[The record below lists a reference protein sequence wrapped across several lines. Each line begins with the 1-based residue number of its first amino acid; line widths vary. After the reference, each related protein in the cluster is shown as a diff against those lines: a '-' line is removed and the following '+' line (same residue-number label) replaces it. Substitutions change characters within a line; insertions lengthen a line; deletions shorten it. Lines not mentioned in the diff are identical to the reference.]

1 MTLATLAMI
10 GNTWFP
16 DNPGG
21 LDRYVYELVHTL
33 AIADPPPVQTTL
45 DLYGVG
51 LPSQTTISNIH
62 LHNLGCP
69 EAPLWR
75 RLAGAYQTLKPL
87 ASGQYAA
94 INLHFALYGLAALP
108 HLPKDVPVTCTFHG
122 PWAIESQ
129 QEGGGRLRVWLK
141 QQMERQVYRRCD
153 RFIVLSKAFG
163 QVLHQEYAISWDRIH
178 IIPGGVDIQRFQ
190 PNLSRRDAR
199 DRLGWPQDRFILFT
213 PRRLVHRMGLTQ
225 LLQAI
230 AHLMSPSS
238 STSGSVRDLWLAI
251 AGKGP
256 LRETL
261 DRQTTELNLAHHVK
275 FLGFLPD
282 DDLPI
287 AYQAA
292 DLTVMPSQSLEG
304 FGLVLLES
312 LASGT
317 PALCTPIGG
326 MPEVIHPLSPDL
338 ITASPTAEAI
348 ASTLFAILSG
358 TLALPD
364 QSTCRDYAAAQFNWF
379 SIAQQIRNIL
389 LS

>member
-1 MTLATLAMI
+1 MTLTNLAVV
-10 GNTWFP
+10 GNNWFP
-16 DNPGG
+16 KKPGG

-33 AIADPPPVQTTL
+33 AIAHPPADQTKI

-51 LPSQTTISNIH
+51 LPNQRSMSNIQ

-69 EAPLWR
+69 EASLWR
-75 RLAGAYQTLKPL
+75 RLAGAYQTFTPL
-87 ASGQYAA
+87 GSSQYSA
-94 INLHFALYGLAALP
+94 INIHFALYGLAALP

-129 QEGGGRLRVWLK
+129 QEGGSRLSVWLK
-141 QQMERQVYRRCD
+141 QQMEKQVYRRCD

-163 QVLHQEYAISWDRIH
+163 QILHQEYAVPWDRIH
-178 IIPGGVDIQRFQ
+178 IIPGGVDIERFQ
-190 PNLSRRDAR
+190 PSLSRQEAR
-199 DRLGWPQDRFILFT
+199 HHLGWSQDRFILFT
-213 PRRLVHRMGLTQ
+213 PRRLVNRMGLSQ
-225 LLQAI
+225 LLEAI
-230 AHLMSPSS
+230 AHLSSQPASTSS
-238 STSGSVRDLWLAI
+238 STGDLWLAV

-261 DRQTTELNLAHHVK
+261 DRQTTDLNLMEHVK

-317 PALCTPIGG
+317 PALCTPVGG
-326 MPEVIHPLSPDL
+326 MPEVIHPFSPNL
-338 ITASPTAEAI
+338 MTTSPTAEAI
-348 ASTLFAILSG
+348 ASTLSAILSG
-358 TLALPD
+358 TIPLPD
-364 QSTCRDYAAAQFNWF
+364 RAICRDYAVTQFNW
-379 SIAQQIRNIL
+379 STIAQQVKDVL
-389 LS
+389 LR

>member
-1 MTLATLAMI
+1 MTLTNLAVV

-16 DNPGG
+16 EKPGG

-33 AIADPPPVQTTL
+33 AIAHTPSAETNI
-45 DLYGVG
+45 DLYGIG
-51 LPSQTTISNIH
+51 LPTQTTIPNIE

-69 EAPLWR
+69 EASLWR
-75 RLAGAYQTLKPL
+75 RLAGAYQTLTPL
-87 ASGQYAA
+87 VSGQYSA
-94 INLHFALYGLAALP
+94 INIHFALYGLAALP
-108 HLPKDVPVTCTFHG
+108 HIPKDLPVTFTFHG

-129 QEGGGRLRVWLK
+129 QEGGSRLSVWLK
-141 QQMERQVYRRCD
+141 QQMEKQVYHRCD
-153 RFIVLSKAFG
+153 RFIVLSQAFG
-163 QVLHQEYAISWDRIH
+163 QILHKEYAVPWERIH
-178 IIPGGVDIQRFQ
+178 IIPGGVDIQQFQ
-190 PNLSRRDAR
+190 PSLSRQDAR
-199 DRLGWPQDRFILFT
+199 DRLGWPQDRFIVFT

-230 AHLMSPSS
+230 AHLSSQPS
-238 STSGSVRDLWLAI
+238 STSSSIRDLWLAI

-261 DRQTTELNLAHHVK
+261 DRQTTDLNPMHHVK

-317 PALCTPIGG
+317 PTLCTPVGG
-326 MPEVIHPLSPDL
+326 MPEVIRPFSPDL
-338 ITASPTAEAI
+338 ITDTPAAEAI
-348 ASTLFAILSG
+348 ASTLSAILSG
-358 TLALPD
+358 TIPLPD
-364 QSTCRDYAAAQFNWF
+364 RATCRDYATTRFNWF
-379 SIAQQIRNIL
+379 TIAQQVRGVL